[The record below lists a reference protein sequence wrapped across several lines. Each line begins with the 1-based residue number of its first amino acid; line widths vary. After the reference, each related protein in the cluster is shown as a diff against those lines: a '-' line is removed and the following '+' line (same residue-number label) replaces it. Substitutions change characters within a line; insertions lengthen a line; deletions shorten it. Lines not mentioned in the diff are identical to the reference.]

1 MDHRM
6 DHRHIKKIL
15 ISDEP
20 TTPELQAAAEQLG
33 IPVREMRAMMKFAT
47 TVRRSA
53 EDLEIPPP
61 MVVSTLVNIIGDVIV
76 RFFPDDEIAREG
88 LLTDLTTQLTLLI
101 NQRDDTS
108 ETTH

>member
-1 MDHRM
+1 M

-15 ISDEP
+15 ISDDP

-33 IPVREMRAMMKFAT
+33 IPVHEMRAMMKFTT

-61 MVVSTLVNIIGDVIV
+61 MVVSTLVNIIGDVIT
-76 RFFPDDEIAREG
+76 RFFPDDDTAKEA
-88 LLTDLTTQLTLLI
+88 LLTDISTQLTLLVH
-101 NQRDDTS
+101 QRDDTS